1 MSNVMWAFTGNVLN
15 VDDIVVYL
23 KNERTGS
30 STIRKCKFIGQ
41 IIGFTDTK
49 VKITRL
55 SPPDVFVQPEE
66 TQDYGEV
73 IISPDEVVGIIISKH
88 DRDITKPLSQT
99 TRLMYE
105 YKIELEFTRNFIHEH
120 GLEFALASAWE
131 KYNS

>member
-30 STIRKCKFIGQ
+30 STIRKCKFIGRV
-41 IIGFTDTK
+41 IGFTDTK

-55 SPPDVFVQPEE
+55 SPPDTFVTPEE
-66 TQDYGEV
+66 EKDYGEV
-73 IISPDEVVGIIISKH
+73 SISPDEVVGIIISKH
-88 DRDITKPLSQT
+88 DKDIIKSLSQI
-99 TRLMYE
+99 TRLMCE

-120 GLEFALASAWE
+120 GLEFELASAWE